1 MFALLDIGS
10 NSVRMGLFEKENC
23 IQKSLQTTRL
33 GEGLHQTGA
42 LSDASIT
49 RTLTA
54 MREFITEAQER
65 GASQIFAYA
74 TEAVRRAENGK
85 DFLSKAQETLGV
97 TVDLLSG
104 ETEAE
109 AGFTGA
115 VAGDGA
121 ILDIG
126 GASTEI
132 AVKKNG
138 AFIYRKSI
146 PVGCV
151 VLKNAC
157 GEDTEKLTAYCA
169 EKVKA
174 FSDAPVENLTGI
186 GGTATTLAALAVGM
200 KRYDG
205 AKITGTFISEE
216 KLGSAREFLQGAS
229 LEDRVEAGVP
239 KGRADLIY
247 GGAVWLCAIVKELSL
262 LGYIASDADNL
273 EGYARMLVKQGVV
286 KACEI

>member
-10 NSVRMGLFEKENC
+10 NSVRLGLFEEENC
-23 IQKSLQTTRL
+23 IEKVLQTTRL

-42 LSDASIT
+42 LSEESVT

-54 MREFITEAQER
+54 MRAFMVNARER

-74 TEAVRRAENGK
+74 TEAVRRANNGK
-85 DFLSKAQETLGV
+85 DFLLKAQESLGI

-109 AGFTGA
+109 AGFAGA

-138 AFIYRKSI
+138 TFIYRKSI

-157 GEDTEKLTAYCA
+157 GEDGEKLKAYCA
-169 EKVKA
+169 EKATA

-186 GGTATTLAALAVGM
+186 GGTATTIAALAVEM
-200 KRYDG
+200 KKYDG
-205 AKITGTFISEE
+205 AKITGTFISAE
-216 KLGSAREFLQGAS
+216 KLLRVREFLQEAS
-229 LEDRVEAGVP
+229 IEARVNAGVP

-247 GGAVWLCAIVKELSL
+247 GGAVWLSAIVEKLSL
-262 LGYIASDADNL
+262 SGYTASDADNL
-273 EGYARMLVKQGVV
+273 EGYARMLVKKGVA
-286 KACEI
+286 K

>member
-10 NSVRMGLFEKENC
+10 NSVRLGLFEKENC
-23 IQKSLQTTRL
+23 IEKILQTTRL
-33 GEGLHQTGA
+33 GEGLHQTGM
-42 LSDASIT
+42 LSAESVN
-49 RTLTA
+49 RTLAA
-54 MREFITEAQER
+54 MREFITEARER

-85 DFLSKAQETLGV
+85 DFLLKAQETLGI

-157 GEDTEKLTAYCA
+157 GEDSEKLQAYCA
-169 EKVKA
+169 EKAKA
-174 FSDAPVENLTGI
+174 FLDAPVENLTGI
-186 GGTATTLAALAVGM
+186 GGTATTIAALAVEM
-200 KRYDG
+200 KKYDG
-205 AKITGTFISEE
+205 AKITGTFISAE
-216 KLGSAREFLQGAS
+216 KLRSVREFLKEAS
-229 LEDRVEAGVP
+229 IEARVNAGVP

-247 GGAVWLCAIVKELSL
+247 GGAVWLCAIVEELSL
-262 LGYIASDADNL
+262 VGYIASDADNL
-273 EGYARMLVKQGVV
+273 EGYARMLVKKGV
-286 KACEI
+286 AE